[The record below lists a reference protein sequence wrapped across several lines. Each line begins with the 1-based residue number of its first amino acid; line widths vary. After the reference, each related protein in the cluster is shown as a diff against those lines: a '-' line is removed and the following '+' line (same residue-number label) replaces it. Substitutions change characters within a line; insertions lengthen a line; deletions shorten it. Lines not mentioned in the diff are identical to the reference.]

1 MTLRKL
7 RELVRDGHRR
17 VSKRWEP
24 NDVLEEEVDDKD
36 ITDATTVTIPRELSA
51 SKRKRLT
58 DDLLIGIRKMSE
70 RGDTIIATVVA
81 LE

>member
-1 MTLRKL
+1 MALRKL
-7 RELVRDGHRR
+7 RDIVPDGQRPVSRR
-17 VSKRWEP
+17 LER
-24 NDVLEEEVDDKD
+24 NVLGEETYDQD
-36 ITDATTVTIPRELSA
+36 ITDAATVIIGSELSL

-70 RGDTIIATVVA
+70 SGGTIVATVVA

>member
-1 MTLRKL
+1 MALRKL
-7 RELVRDGHRR
+7 REFVRDGHRG

-24 NDVLEEEVDDKD
+24 NVLEEEVDDKD

-58 DDLLIGIRKMSE
+58 DDLLVGIRKMSE